1 VGEQLFGLQRVLC
14 ARTSRYLIDL
24 SCKWQNVCAHL
35 LSKGLVAL
43 PPVIP
48 THKTTF
54 ILTLGLNTVLLG
66 KAQRAGYA
74 YVSRR
79 AVLFEALSNSNVS
92 IDLARC
98 DNPSWPIARKSSEPM
113 LPIFQ
118 KFISRNSRYVSC

>member
-1 VGEQLFGLQRVLC
+1 M
-14 ARTSRYLIDL
+14 
-24 SCKWQNVCAHL
+24 
-35 LSKGLVAL
+35 

-48 THKTTF
+48 THKTTL

-66 KAQRAGYA
+66 KAWHSEYA
-74 YVSRR
+74 RVSQR

-113 LPIFQ
+113 LPRFQ
-118 KFISRNSRYVSC
+118 QFYLEK